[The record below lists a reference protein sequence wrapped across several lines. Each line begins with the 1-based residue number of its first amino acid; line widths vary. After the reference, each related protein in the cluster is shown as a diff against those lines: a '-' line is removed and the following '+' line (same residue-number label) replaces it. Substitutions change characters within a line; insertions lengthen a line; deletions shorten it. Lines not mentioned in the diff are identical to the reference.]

1 MEAIKELLSL
11 DFTAVILTVFII
23 MSSIIAMYSIIGK
36 FSEIIGKPVKW
47 VKQRQL
53 DHDLLEKNKNDIK
66 ELSDKHE
73 ADTKKY
79 ETSHQK
85 LIDDIEILKD
95 LLLDKQ
101 ISDYRWEI
109 INTADKISNGRI
121 VSKECLKHAIAT
133 YDKYE
138 KIIEKYNI
146 KNGEVSISIKV
157 IRGEYAK
164 ILADEKQVN

>member
-23 MSSIIAMYSIIGK
+23 MSGIIAMYTIIGK

-66 ELSDKHE
+66 ALSDKHI

-79 ETSHQK
+79 EASHQE
-85 LIDDIEILKD
+85 LIDDIRALKN

-138 KIIEKYNI
+138 KIIEKYGI
-146 KNGEVSISIKV
+146 KNGEVSISIRV
-157 IRGEYAK
+157 IKDEYAK
-164 ILADEKQVN
+164 MLADEK